1 MLRAR
6 ALWLVGMALAAAGF
20 LLLLS
25 PAALLVWAGEVRYAA
40 LAAALAGVTLGALGV
55 FIVRR
60 QAARIADEKR
70 RAEDRLRRVHLYRDS
85 ARREPFIARETDAR
99 DRRIA

>member
-6 ALWLVGMALAAAGF
+6 AFWLAGMALAAAGF
-20 LLLLS
+20 VLLLS

-40 LAAALAGVTLGALGV
+40 MAAALAGVTLGSLGV
-55 FIVRR
+55 VVVRR
-60 QAARIADEKR
+60 QAARIAAEKR

-85 ARREPFIARETDAR
+85 ARREPFIARDTDAR

>member
-1 MLRAR
+1 MLMAR
-6 ALWLVGMALAAAGF
+6 ALWLVGMVLAAAGF
-20 LLLLS
+20 VLALS

-40 LAAALAGVTLGALGV
+40 LAAALAGVTLGSLGV

-60 QAARIADEKR
+60 QAARIAAEKR
-70 RAEDRLRRVHLYRDS
+70 RAEDRLRRVHLYRDN
-85 ARREPFIARETDAR
+85 ARREPFIARDTDAR